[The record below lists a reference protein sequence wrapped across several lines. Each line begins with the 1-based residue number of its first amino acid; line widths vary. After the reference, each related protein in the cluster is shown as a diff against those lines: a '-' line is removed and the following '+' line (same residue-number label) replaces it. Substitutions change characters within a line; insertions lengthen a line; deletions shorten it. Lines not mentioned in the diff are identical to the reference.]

1 MTDTNKTAR
10 PSIKLALL
18 ALSALIGLIVLSKV
32 LTFIFS
38 LNLPYSPDLADA
50 KTYPWDTESSYNIL
64 YATIR
69 EEKKLAD
76 ISFINLQP
84 REKEITVLHIPDTTY
99 ARVPRGY
106 GEWTIGSIYQLGEE
120 DGGAGVDLLRLSLS
134 QLVGLPIDGVII
146 NTHSS
151 QKAEEVISSLRKNQ
165 FAFFTLGSHLKSNIS
180 SWELITLG
188 RFAGSV
194 RQDKV
199 ITLDL
204 GKSSIT
210 ESRLLPD
217 STRVLGIDNI
227 QLDSFIR
234 SNLADTALADENA
247 SIAIL
252 NATNHPGLAQSASRL
267 MTNLGATVVFT
278 GNTESLQSKSAV
290 IETSGEEYK
299 FDITKKRLEE
309 MFAPRCS
316 KEKCTSNDPKS
327 LNSRAQI
334 VIILGEDFYTYWNK
348 R

>member
-1 MTDTNKTAR
+1 MTETKTAR

-18 ALSALIGLIVLSKV
+18 ALSALIGLVLLSKA
-32 LTFIFS
+32 LSFIFS
-38 LNLPYSPDLADA
+38 LNQPYSPDLADA
-50 KTYPWDTESSYNIL
+50 KTYPWDTQSSYNIL
-64 YATIR
+64 YATSR
-69 EEKKLAD
+69 DEKKLSD
-76 ISFINLQP
+76 ITFINFQP
-84 REKEITVLHIPDTTY
+84 REKAITVLHIPDTTY

-120 DGGAGVDLLRLSLS
+120 DGGVGVDLLRLSLS
-134 QLVGLPIDGVII
+134 QLVGLPIDGIII
-146 NTHSS
+146 NKNQT
-151 QKAEEVISSLRKNQ
+151 QKAEDAISSLRKNQ
-165 FAFFTLGSHLKSNIS
+165 LAFITLGTQIKSNIS
-180 SWELITLG
+180 AWELITLG

-204 GKSSIT
+204 AKSSIT

-234 SNLADTALADENA
+234 NSLADTALADENA

-252 NATNHPGLAQSASRL
+252 NATNHPGLAQAASRL

-290 IETSGEEYK
+290 VEQNGDLK
-299 FDITKKRLEE
+299 FEITKKRLEE
-309 MFAPRCS
+309 MFAPWCS
-316 KEKCTSNDPKS
+316 KEKCTSADPKA
-327 LNSRAQI
+327 LNARAQI
-334 VIILGEDFYTYWNK
+334 VVILGEDFYTYWNK